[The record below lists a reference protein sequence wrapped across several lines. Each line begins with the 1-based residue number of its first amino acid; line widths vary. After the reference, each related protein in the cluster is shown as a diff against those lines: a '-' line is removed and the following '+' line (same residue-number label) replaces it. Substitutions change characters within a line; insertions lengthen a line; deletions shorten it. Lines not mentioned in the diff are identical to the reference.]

1 MRMGKRVF
9 IGHNVLVDAIHPEL
23 LVIGD
28 DCIVTDGVKLLTH
41 FLDTSHMD
49 NDHQYL
55 GNLEIKSGAFIGLN
69 ALFVQPVV
77 VGNRAVVAAGSVVV
91 CNIPA
96 DEIWGGVPAKFIA
109 KRGTKSGS

>member
-9 IGHNVLVDAIHPEL
+9 IGQNVLVDAIHPEL